1 MLAWVVYL
9 VCRERGVMAWL
20 WLTAGSAE
28 VL

>member
-1 MLAWVVYL
+1 MLASVVYL
-9 VCRERGVMAWL
+9 VCHEDGVMAWL